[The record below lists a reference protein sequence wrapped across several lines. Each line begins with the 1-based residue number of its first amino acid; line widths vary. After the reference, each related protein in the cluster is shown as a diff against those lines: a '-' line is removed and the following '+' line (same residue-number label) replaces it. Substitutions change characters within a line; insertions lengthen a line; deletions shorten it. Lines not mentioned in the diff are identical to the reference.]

1 MTITPIK
8 THIFIENEHLE
19 SFIRE
24 HIPAVQEN
32 SIIVVTSKIVALSE
46 GRTAIAK
53 NKEEKEA
60 LIKQE
65 SDWMMRTKY
74 VFLTRKDD
82 MLMASAGIDESNGN
96 GKLILLP
103 KNSYKTATELLTS
116 LRGAY
121 AVRNLGILI
130 TDSRTLPLRAGVI
143 GYALGYAGFSG
154 LKNYIGTPDLFGR
167 LFHFS
172 RTDVADCLATAA
184 VLCMGEGAEQQP
196 LALVTDPPVEW
207 TYCSVNP
214 DELRIPPEDDLYR
227 PFFENLAALEA
238 AEKRDT
244 RQVIK

>member
-8 THIFIENEHLE
+8 TRIFLENEYLE

-32 SIIVVTSKIVALSE
+32 SIIIITSKIIALSE
-46 GRTAIAK
+46 GRTH
-53 NKEEKEA
+53 NNDSKEEKEC
-60 LIKQE
+60 LIRGE
-65 SDWMMRTKY
+65 SDWIMKTKY
-74 VFLTRKDD
+74 VWLTRKDD

-103 KNSYKTATELLTS
+103 KDSYKTAAELLAS
-116 LRGAY
+116 LRKIY
-121 AVRNLGILI
+121 AVSSLGILI

-143 GYALGYAGFSG
+143 GYALGYAGFKG

-196 LALVTDPPVEW
+196 LAVITDPPVEW
-207 TYCSVNP
+207 TNDP
-214 DELRIPPEDDLYR
+214 IDPNELRIPPEDDLYR
-227 PFFENLAALEA
+227 PFFENLH
-238 AEKRDT
+238 
-244 RQVIK
+244 